1 MIVLSK
7 VIHRASLPTLWV
19 LEELKDKDK
28 LISEG
33 KGMDCDNYLVS
44 SLGLSDV
51 LQPGITGWSVNLI
64 LAF

>member
-19 LEELKDKDK
+19 LEEMKNKVM

-33 KGMDCDNYLVS
+33 KGMDGDNYLVS
-44 SLGLSDV
+44 SLGLSHL
-51 LQPGITGWSVNLI
+51 LQPGVTGWSVNPI